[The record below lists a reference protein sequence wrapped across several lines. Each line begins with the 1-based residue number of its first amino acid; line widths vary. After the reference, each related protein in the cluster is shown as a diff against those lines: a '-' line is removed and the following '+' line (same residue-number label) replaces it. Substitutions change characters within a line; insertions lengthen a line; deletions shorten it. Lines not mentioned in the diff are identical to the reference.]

1 MSERSRDT
9 EATLVKKPQVLT
21 GYLSV
26 HVQMQ
31 VYIVQ
36 GESRTKMDKEVKY
49 MTTGT
54 VARWLDQKG
63 FGFIKGEDGKDIFVH
78 NSDIEGKN
86 SLSEG
91 EKVEF
96 EVTEGPK
103 GPRAAKVKSISE

>member
-9 EATLVKKPQVLT
+9 EATLIKKPQALT
-21 GYLSV
+21 GYLFLRA
-26 HVQMQ
+26 QMQ

-36 GESRTKMDKEVKY
+36 GESKTKPNKEVKY
-49 MTTGT
+49 MTVGT

-96 EVTEGPK
+96 EVTAGDK
-103 GPRAAKVKSISE
+103 GPSAVKVKSISE